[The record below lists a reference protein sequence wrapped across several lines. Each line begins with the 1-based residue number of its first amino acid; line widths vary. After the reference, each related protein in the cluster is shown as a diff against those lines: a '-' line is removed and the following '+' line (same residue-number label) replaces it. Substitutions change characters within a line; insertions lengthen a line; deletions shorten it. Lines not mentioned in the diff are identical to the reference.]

1 MMVNKSTQRCVHNLS
16 VCMEKPAEIS
26 VKSMTVN
33 EPMFEVN
40 CVLSL
45 LANLHIE
52 SIIVMMIRP

>member
-1 MMVNKSTQRCVHNLS
+1 MS
-16 VCMEKPAEIS
+16 VCMKKPAEIS

-33 EPMFEVN
+33 EPVFSVN

-45 LANLHIE
+45 LANLQIE